1 MTFAFKPA
9 VREQIPLLI
18 GLAGGTGS
26 GKTWTALELAVGL
39 AMGKRF
45 AFIDTESGRAKHY
58 ADQFPMFDHGD
69 LGPPFRPGNYWEA
82 IKAADDAHYP
92 VIVVD
97 SASHEWSG
105 AGGILDW
112 QEEEMDRMAGDPE
125 AQGYWAK
132 REAVKMAA
140 WIKPKVDHK
149 KMVSRLLQIRAHV
162 ILCFRAEEK
171 VEMTR
176 DPETR
181 KMLIQPK
188 VTKTGLE
195 GWVPICEKN
204 LPFELTMSFLLHSD
218 NPGVP
223 RPIKLE
229 AQHRPFFPLDKPITR
244 ESGRLIGEWAAGGK
258 PKQPSPP
265 DTDRRSLVEKSAR
278 EMGLLTDAG
287 YDVEKFA
294 AAYTDCE
301 DAEGLARLEGIR
313 ELAWKAI
320 PTGEIKTQLKAAADA
335 AKARVPL

>member
-26 GKTWTALELAVGL
+26 GKTMTALELAVGL

-45 AFIDTESGRAKHY
+45 AFIDTESGRARHY
-58 ADQFPMFDHGD
+58 AGTYDFDHGD
-69 LGPPFRPGNYWEA
+69 LGPPFRPSAYWEA
-82 IKAADDAHYP
+82 IKSADDAHYP

-112 QEEEMDRMAGDPE
+112 QEEEMDRMAGDP
-125 AQGYWAK
+125 ADRDYWKK

-149 KMVSRLLQIRAHV
+149 KMISRLLQIRAHV

-171 VEMTR
+171 VEMER
-176 DPETR
+176 DEKG
-181 KMLIQPK
+181 KMKIIPK
-188 VTKTGLE
+188 VTRIGLD

-229 AQHRPFFPLDKPITR
+229 AQHRPFFPTDKPIMR
-244 ESGRLIGEWAAGGK
+244 ESGLLIGEWAAGGTPRK
-258 PKQPSPP
+258 DPP
-265 DTDRRSLVEKSAR
+265 PAEIPLHNQILAMT
-278 EMGLLTDAG
+278 T
-287 YDVEKFA
+287 
-294 AAYTDCE
+294 AYTDCE
-301 DAEGLARLEGIR
+301 THPEFVELEKKRAELWAKIPPSDA
-313 ELAWKAI
+313 
-320 PTGEIKTQLKAAADA
+320 KTQLKAASDA
-335 AKARVPL
+335 AKARLTETGSRNP